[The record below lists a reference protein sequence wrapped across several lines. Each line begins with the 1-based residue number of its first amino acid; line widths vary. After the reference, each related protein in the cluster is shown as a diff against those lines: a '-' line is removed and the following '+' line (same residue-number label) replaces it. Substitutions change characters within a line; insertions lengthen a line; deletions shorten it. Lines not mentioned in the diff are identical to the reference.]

1 VHPIEPTSSQAS
13 PFDLPNAVVY
23 SRFRVDV
30 RVKITPLF
38 ERFYRFQTEEVA
50 GNLNRNMERSTLSG
64 LGTAVVK
71 GAMFSRDFYA
81 MP

>member
-1 VHPIEPTSSQAS
+1 M
-13 PFDLPNAVVY
+13 
-23 SRFRVDV
+23 DV

-71 GAMFSRDFYA
+71 GAMFSGDFYA
-81 MP
+81 MPQGTVALVLASARSLQVYMIRFNAELS